1 MQFKKILLSMSG
13 IGSLLVP
20 AIAVSCGG
28 SQTPESGYHR
38 RDGDYVATSER
49 VAALTT
55 NSTLTHDYVQSD
67 AIKAK
72 KLKFTLITDTGNVTD
87 KSFNQSAWEALNA
100 IGDQTQKSD
109 REQSFEFV
117 TVKPT
122 KSTYQQS
129 YSTAVDTGT
138 NVLVLPG
145 FAHGE
150 EISKF
155 IKANKTKLQ
164 QKKVVIIGIDFTVE
178 TDYEYFYALNFDV
191 NQASW
196 QLGYALSK
204 YLSTEFASAPDSRKV
219 ATLGGGAFF
228 GVTDFITG
236 YLKGIKAWN
245 DANPTLKTKHAD
257 SINLTAGFEANNA
270 QNSAITNMLGTGA
283 KIVYPVA
290 GPATTQTV
298 QSVTSNEA
306 YRDKLVVGVD
316 VDQSKAIPA
325 SSGYFATSVL
335 KNIAQ
340 ATYDIILAKVFG
352 IQALETKISAFKQGT
367 KNNYYGGFAEGWV
380 GLAPSTIADTAKR
393 AVMQAAIEE
402 AKTKFNALS
411 AEEKK
416 FVSEPKAT
424 KDAQAATDEKS
435 IKTLV
440 DALLNLVN
448 Q

>member
-1 MQFKKILLSMSG
+1 MQFKKLLLTISG
-13 IGSLLVP
+13 ISTFLVP
-20 AIAVSCGG
+20 AVAVSCGG
-28 SQTPESGYHR
+28 SQTPSSGYHR
-38 RDGDYVATSER
+38 RNSDYVRSSER

-55 NSTLTHDYVQSD
+55 NSTLTHDFAQSE

-72 KLKFTLITDTGNVTD
+72 NIKFTLITDTGNVTD

-109 REQSFEFV
+109 SEQSFEFL
-117 TVKPT
+117 TVKPS
-122 KSTYQQS
+122 KDTYQQS
-129 YSTAVDTGT
+129 YNTAVDTGT

-145 FAHGE
+145 YAHGN

-155 IKANKTKLQ
+155 IKANKAKLQ

-257 SINLTAGFEANNA
+257 SINLNAGFEANNA

-298 QSVTSNEA
+298 QSVTSNES

-316 VDQSKAIPA
+316 VDQSKSIPA

-352 IQALETKISAFKQGT
+352 IQALETKISVFKKGD
-367 KNNYYGGFAEGWV
+367 KNNYYGGFGDGWV

-393 AVMQAAIEE
+393 EKMQAAIEE

-411 AEEKK
+411 ADDKA
-416 FVSEPKAT
+416 FVSAPKAT
-424 KDAQAATDEKS
+424 KESQAATDENS

-440 DALLNLVN
+440 DTLLAAVN